1 MSKFDPNFSDIFGIL
16 GKTLGGGPTAKRKIT
31 KPAHFVFQSY
41 WVVPSTWQSFI
52 ENGEMA
58 CVTSA
63 WSSRKLG
70 LNKRKQCNKC
80 VILTHSVLPISRAKK
95 TSNDNHVKRYH

>member
-1 MSKFDPNFSDIFGIL
+1 MG
-16 GKTLGGGPTAKRKIT
+16 KIT
-31 KPAHFVFQSY
+31 KPAHFVSQSY

-70 LNKRKQCNKC
+70 VKLFAVSLGDTRL
-80 VILTHSVLPISRAKK
+80 LTENSYA
-95 TSNDNHVKRYH
+95 VKNLDFVASLSYIF